1 MVSRFI
7 FCTAPCWSFRRLKLS
22 AYLSFSGKSECTQQ
36 NFLLY
41 FDTGITTG
49 TLAVQFQAPPVLTWQ
64 KWDWGANACE
74 YWAACKLHPSN
85 LESWGHKRYLRSS
98 PTCRISQ
105 SILVSSMALRPK
117 GHSCLSSRLLFSRT
131 IYKKRMQHMLRRA
144 AEVLVSAKTS
154 SFTYPDIGVLMKLG
168 QVEHVVQCQHPWRSL
183 SKIHGWID
191 VILWKEC
198 VERTQTN

>member
-1 MVSRFI
+1 MSVFQENQSAHNKISYFTSILVLSLGHWQCNSKLPLSLHGRSEIKVQMLVNIGQPVS
-7 FCTAPCWSFRRLKLS
+7 
-22 AYLSFSGKSECTQQ
+22 
-36 NFLLY
+36 Y
-41 FDTGITTG
+41 F
-49 TLAVQFQAPPVLTWQ
+49 Q
-64 KWDWGANACE
+64 K
-74 YWAACKLHPSN
+74 HQPSN
-85 LESWGHKRYLRSS
+85 LENWGNKRYLRSS

-131 IYKKRMQHMLRRA
+131 ICKKRMQRTLRRA
-144 AEVLVSAKTS
+144 AEVLVSAKNS
-154 SFTYPDIGVLMKLG
+154 SFTYPDIGVLMKFG

-191 VILWKEC
+191 VILWKEF